1 MSDQN
6 FISVVFVLDW
16 TSSMGEACESLSK
29 TLMELSFVLDIL
41 CGKDYSFNVI
51 AYGDYCD
58 GMERVLQARY
68 EHVCGKEGV
77 KKFVKSLH
85 PSGGG
90 DSPEACKTA
99 LNELKRMLPKLDNPL
114 VVHYTDASPHTCIT
128 VGDNYEKEMCKVDM
142 FDWMLLSRQFDNVP
156 FFTIFLTDSRCLKHD
171 TSMGMYASKVVHN
184 SSMRMY
190 QLLGQVLPLTD
201 KSSKAITKMTMSLI
215 LSLMGQPEEFDM
227 IDKIYS
233 RQLSFDS
240 ESHLGFRKFVHEAI
254 DLGKSKE
261 LSKYSSLFHRDL
273 KQIPK
278 LYALEESF
286 RDLSFEAMEYLIAN
300 NVMAIVE
307 NPVFGA
313 LWRRMCTDK
322 TNKSMEQLCNKMS
335 LMCSG
340 TSRLANDDKTTLRAF
355 IDASYN
361 QVDEINA
368 LIASGRSEKVYILDV
383 HRKEELPSRD
393 EIKSLFHAPLPK
405 TLKTIQL
412 VLSKLT
418 LVDSSKHPPDEDG
431 CHMYIPDDLD
441 DKNVFALLT
450 NLMSPGLLA
459 SKKTSALLAILI
471 YLSRNKTLF
480 NLSLKFLNDI
490 RGTWIPSIE
499 DVASSPEIL
508 NSAFFSLVVQVP
520 ELLTAKELDLFSLLH
535 KMHRVRQ
542 AKTLPL
548 TLVCGFTPT
557 KVNTVADY
565 KRCCIK
571 CDIRRSTSIMVGDV
585 CGLCIFRSETSEV
598 DIEPD
603 ADEPEGDKSHMV
615 QCSNC
620 QGIYAT
626 VNPSQLKV
634 KPKCHY
640 CRVHQP
646 SPCSICKN
654 CKNKFVLPTS
664 TDRHDNYICGHC
676 ASCASNDDKCL
687 ETLEVPFQELAK
699 QFRVFATSLGLN
711 YEFQH
716 LLFDNM
722 SFFKVWNIA
731 GKNMIKK
738 RSERG
743 EDDKAIGFWN
753 GKRIHNFKVL
763 LDSIEEEVYSKP
775 LFRTCNICFEEK
787 HISLISNSF
796 CGNCNNLAC
805 NDCLFEWY
813 SGNQKG
819 CIYTQSMSLCAFC
832 KCVPKYS
839 VLKKFNPAM
848 LHIPGRKTFDFQPN
862 LIYGWC
868 KVCCKLSEAGNR
880 ECGNECD
887 LMIRNFTCE
896 VCTSHNQDFVV
907 DETTT
912 KACPSCKVATFKPF
926 GCDHM
931 HCTMCDT
938 HWCWKCKKIE
948 SLASIYDHMNAEHG
962 GIGLDVLEGEDLDE
976 HNIME

>member
-1 MSDQN
+1 MINQN
-6 FISVVFVLDW
+6 FVSVVFILDW
-16 TSSMGEACESLSK
+16 TCSMGEACRSLSK
-29 TLMELSFVLDIL
+29 TLIELSFVLDIL
-41 CGKDYSFNVI
+41 CGKKYSLNVI

-68 EHVCGKEGV
+68 EHVCGKEEV
-77 KKFVKSLH
+77 KTFVTRLR
-85 PSGGG
+85 PYGGG
-90 DSPEACKTA
+90 DAPEACKTA
-99 LNELKRMLPKLDNPL
+99 LNELKRVLPKLDNPL
-114 VVHYTDASPHTCIT
+114 VVHYTDASPHTSIT
-128 VGDNYEKEMCKVDM
+128 LGENYEKERRNHKVGI
-142 FDWMLLSRQFDNVP
+142 FDWMLLSRQFDDVP
-156 FFTIFLTDSRCLKHD
+156 FFTIFLTDDSSIR
-171 TSMGMYASKVVHN
+171 TYPSKLVHN
-184 SSMRMY
+184 TSMRMY

-215 LSLMGQPEEFDM
+215 LSLMGQPAEFDM
-227 IDKIYS
+227 LDKVY
-233 RQLSFDS
+233 RTDLSFDK
-240 ESHLGFRKFVHEAI
+240 ESHLDFRKFVYEGITLARAR
-254 DLGKSKE
+254 DFP
-261 LSKYSSLFHRDL
+261 KYSSRFYRDL

-278 LYALEESF
+278 FYALEESF
-286 RDLSFEAMEYLIAN
+286 RNLSFEAMEYLIVN

-313 LWRRMCTDK
+313 LWRRMCTD
-322 TNKSMEQLCNKMS
+322 NKSMEQLCNKMG

-340 TSRLANDDKTTLRAF
+340 TSMLANDDKTTLRAF

-368 LIASGRSEKVYILDV
+368 LVMSGRSEKVYILDV

-393 EIKSLFHAPLPK
+393 EIKSLFHAPLSK

-412 VLSKLT
+412 ALSKLK
-418 LVDSSKHPPDEDG
+418 LVDKFSSKLPPDENG
-431 CHMYIPDDLD
+431 CHMYIPDDLR
-441 DKNVFALLT
+441 DKDVFALLT

-459 SKKTSALLAILI
+459 SKKTSAFLAILV

-520 ELLTAKELDLFSLLH
+520 DMLTVEEFNLFSLFH

-548 TLVCGFTPT
+548 TLFCGFTPT
-557 KVNTVADY
+557 KINTIADY

-585 CGLCIFRSETSEV
+585 CGLCIFRTEDGGVS
-598 DIEPD
+598 DEPD

-626 VNPSQLKV
+626 VNPSQLRV
-634 KPKCHY
+634 KPKCHF
-640 CRVHQP
+640 CRVHQL

-676 ASCASNDDKCL
+676 ASCASNNDKCL
-687 ETLEVPFQELAK
+687 DTLEVPFQELAK
-699 QFRVFATSLGLN
+699 QFPVFAETLGLN
-711 YEFQH
+711 HEFQH

-722 SFFKVWNIA
+722 SFFKVWNAA
-731 GKNMIKK
+731 GKNMFEKGNV
-738 RSERG
+738 G
-743 EDDKAIGFWN
+743 EVDKSVGFWI
-753 GKRIHNFKVL
+753 GKEIHNFKVL
-763 LDSIEEEVYSKP
+763 LDSIEEEVYLKP
-775 LFRTCNICFEEK
+775 LLKTCNICFEEK
-787 HISLISNSF
+787 HISLISNST
-796 CGNCNNLAC
+796 CGNCTNSAC

-839 VLKKFNPAM
+839 VLKKFNPAV
-848 LHIPGRKTFDFQPN
+848 LHVPQRKTFDFQPD
-862 LIYGWC
+862 LIYALC
-868 KVCCKLSEAGNR
+868 KVCYKISEAGNR

-887 LMIRNFTCE
+887 LTIRDFTCE
-896 VCTSHNQDFVV
+896 VCTSHNQEFVV

-948 SLASIYDHMNAEHG
+948 TSESIYDHLNAEHG
-962 GIGLDVLEGEDLDE
+962 GIGLDDFETEEEEQDDDLNAID
-976 HNIME
+976 